1 MSVPVIA
8 LYTWLIRHNNAIVAA
23 PVWRNRHVAQ
33 YLLDEAR
40 KVRPELYVM
49 AELFTGSEGADNV
62 FVNKLGIS
70 SLIREAMAAPD
81 CNELGRLVH
90 RCVAGE
96 RKNAPRSVRQLGHEM
111 CSMPCV
117 VAPAGV

>member
-1 MSVPVIA
+1 VP
-8 LYTWLIRHNNAIVAA
+8 
-23 PVWRNRHVAQ
+23 WRLRTLLECAFPKGILTCGCHLARHVAQ

-62 FVNKLGIS
+62 FVNKLGIN
-70 SLIREAMAAPD
+70 SLVREAMAAPD

-90 RCVAGE
+90 RCGE
-96 RKNAPRSVRQLGHEM
+96 RT
-111 CSMPCV
+111 
-117 VAPAGV
+117 VAWAHLCIMHQTRVGNGGFFFFA

>member
-1 MSVPVIA
+1 LFTVLEYSLPKGILTCGCRLA
-8 LYTWLIRHNNAIVAA
+8 
-23 PVWRNRHVAQ
+23 RHVAQ

-62 FVNKLGIS
+62 FVNKLGIN
-70 SLIREAMAAPD
+70 SLVREAMAAPD

-90 RCVAGE
+90 RCE
-96 RKNAPRSVRQLGHEM
+96 RKNGRMATSVHYASDARGLFFFF
-111 CSMPCV
+111 
-117 VAPAGV
+117 AT